1 MQTGRLVAQYLHC
14 DVLMYC
20 DVLELVRAGDTRWT
34 SNYRAVRAVRH
45 CLRTIVITLQEI
57 HSAAGDLS
65 SEAGGLL
72 LTFQNR
78 KSVLLIFALE
88 QVLQPL
94 NALTLG
100 LQSPKLSLAELPQK
114 VDSAI
119 SRLQEIIADSSSY
132 SDSFTEFETEC
143 QWSWVGEAVDIGRVH
158 KEIVTPYV
166 TAFIR
171 NMNKRFGDAIGNV
184 SLAASV
190 FKPCNVLTASL
201 SEQQEQVRQ
210 LASYF
215 ELDKDEAANEWS
227 CFRHYLS
234 KRVSATVSDVFKS
247 LLNSDVGDS
256 YPALSTLAGI
266 IVACP
271 VGTAGVERSFST
283 MNRLCTRLRQRLT
296 PQHLNKLLMIV
307 QEGPTELTRDELK
320 QIAYLW
326 LQQKPRRIQFPP
338 PANCSA

>member
-1 MQTGRLVAQYLHC
+1 MTEVQHILQ
-14 DVLMYC
+14 DP
-20 DVLELVRAGDTRWT
+20 VLELVRAGDTRWT

-184 SLAASV
+184 
-190 FKPCNVLTASL
+190 
-201 SEQQEQVRQ
+201 R
-210 LASYF
+210 
-215 ELDKDEAANEWS
+215 
-227 CFRHYLS
+227 
-234 KRVSATVSDVFKS
+234 
-247 LLNSDVGDS
+247 
-256 YPALSTLAGI
+256 
-266 IVACP
+266 
-271 VGTAGVERSFST
+271 
-283 MNRLCTRLRQRLT
+283 
-296 PQHLNKLLMIV
+296 
-307 QEGPTELTRDELK
+307 
-320 QIAYLW
+320 
-326 LQQKPRRIQFPP
+326 
-338 PANCSA
+338 

>member
-1 MQTGRLVAQYLHC
+1 MQTGRLVAQYLQC

-119 SRLQEIIADSSSY
+119 SRLQEIIADS
-132 SDSFTEFETEC
+132 
-143 QWSWVGEAVDIGRVH
+143 
-158 KEIVTPYV
+158 IVRIQTV
-166 TAFIR
+166 LQNSR
-171 NMNKRFGDAIGNV
+171 LNV
-184 SLAASV
+184 SGHGSV
-190 FKPCNVLTASL
+190 K
-201 SEQQEQVRQ
+201 
-210 LASYF
+210 
-215 ELDKDEAANEWS
+215 
-227 CFRHYLS
+227 
-234 KRVSATVSDVFKS
+234 
-247 LLNSDVGDS
+247 
-256 YPALSTLAGI
+256 LSTLAESI
-266 IVACP
+266 K
-271 VGTAGVERSFST
+271 
-283 MNRLCTRLRQRLT
+283 
-296 PQHLNKLLMIV
+296 KL
-307 QEGPTELTRDELK
+307 
-320 QIAYLW
+320 
-326 LQQKPRRIQFPP
+326 
-338 PANCSA
+338 

>member
-1 MQTGRLVAQYLHC
+1 
-14 DVLMYC
+14 
-20 DVLELVRAGDTRWT
+20 
-34 SNYRAVRAVRH
+34 
-45 CLRTIVITLQEI
+45 
-57 HSAAGDLS
+57 
-65 SEAGGLL
+65 
-72 LTFQNR
+72 
-78 KSVLLIFALE
+78 
-88 QVLQPL
+88 L

>member
-158 KEIVTPYV
+158 REIVTPYV

-184 SLAASV
+184 SLAAQPV
-190 FKPCNVLTASL
+190 FS
-201 SEQQEQVRQ
+201 S
-210 LASYF
+210 
-215 ELDKDEAANEWS
+215 
-227 CFRHYLS
+227 H
-234 KRVSATVSDVFKS
+234 AT
-247 LLNSDVGDS
+247 
-256 YPALSTLAGI
+256 Y
-266 IVACP
+266 
-271 VGTAGVERSFST
+271 
-283 MNRLCTRLRQRLT
+283 
-296 PQHLNKLLMIV
+296 
-307 QEGPTELTRDELK
+307 
-320 QIAYLW
+320 
-326 LQQKPRRIQFPP
+326 
-338 PANCSA
+338 

>member
-1 MQTGRLVAQYLHC
+1 MFF
-14 DVLMYC
+14 
-20 DVLELVRAGDTRWT
+20 
-34 SNYRAVRAVRH
+34 NP
-45 CLRTIVITLQEI
+45 
-57 HSAAGDLS
+57 
-65 SEAGGLL
+65 
-72 LTFQNR
+72 F
-78 KSVLLIFALE
+78 
-88 QVLQPL
+88 
-94 NALTLG
+94 
-100 LQSPKLSLAELPQK
+100 
-114 VDSAI
+114 
-119 SRLQEIIADSSSY
+119 
-132 SDSFTEFETEC
+132 
-143 QWSWVGEAVDIGRVH
+143 
-158 KEIVTPYV
+158 
-166 TAFIR
+166 
-171 NMNKRFGDAIGNV
+171 
-184 SLAASV
+184 
-190 FKPCNVLTASL
+190 NVLTASL